1 MKVMTILGTRP
12 EIIRLS
18 LIIRK
23 LDDYA
28 TEHILVHTG
37 QNFTASLSEVFFQEL
52 NVRQP
57 DYILANQ
64 QLTLGEQLSKMY
76 KELEGI
82 FLKEKPDK
90 ILVLGDTNSGLSAIL
105 AERMSIPVIHM
116 EAGNRCFDLEVP
128 EEKNRRIIDSIS
140 SFNLP

>member
-1 MKVMTILGTRP
+1 M
-12 EIIRLS
+12 
-18 LIIRK
+18 
-23 LDDYA
+23 
-28 TEHILVHTG
+28 HTG

-82 FLKEKPDK
+82 FLKEKLDK
-90 ILVLGDTNSGLSAIL
+90 ILVLGDTNSGLKCDFS
-105 AERMSIPVIHM
+105 
-116 EAGNRCFDLEVP
+116 
-128 EEKNRRIIDSIS
+128 
-140 SFNLP
+140 

>member
-1 MKVMTILGTRP
+1 MIML
-12 EIIRLS
+12 
-18 LIIRK
+18 
-23 LDDYA
+23 

-76 KELEGI
+76 KELRKYI
-82 FLKEKPDK
+82 F
-90 ILVLGDTNSGLSAIL
+90 
-105 AERMSIPVIHM
+105 ER
-116 EAGNRCFDLEVP
+116 
-128 EEKNRRIIDSIS
+128 KNQIK
-140 SFNLP
+140 F